1 MKDAT
6 HIAVVLDRSG
16 SMGDIK
22 DETINGFNCF
32 LAEQKAAG
40 DNATLTL
47 VQFDTESTD
56 VVHESKPIREVPDLN
71 HETFQPRGG
80 TPLLDALGQTID
92 STGRALAA
100 IPEAN
105 RPNKVVFVVIT
116 DGQENSSRHHT
127 KAGIKEKIDHQ
138 SGKYNW
144 QFVYLGANQDAFDEA
159 GAVGITMARAA
170 NYAPQRMAVAFAA
183 TAANVAS
190 YRRSGDAAKLAYS
203 DDQRAE
209 MLKES
214 DDTNQ

>member
-6 HIAVVLDRSG
+6 HIAVLLDRSG

-22 DETINGFNCF
+22 DDAIGGFNCF
-32 LAEQKAAG
+32 LKEQKAAG
-40 DNATLTL
+40 ANATLTL

-56 VVHESKPIREVPDLN
+56 VVHESMPILEVPDLN
-71 HETFQPRGG
+71 HQTFQPRGG

-116 DGQENSSRHHT
+116 DGQENSSHQHT
-127 KAGIKEKIDHQ
+127 KASVKERIDHQ
-138 SGKYNW
+138 SSQYNW
-144 QFVYLGANQDAFDEA
+144 QFVFLGANQDAFDEA
-159 GAVGITMARAA
+159 GAVGIAMGNAA
-170 NYAPQRMAVAFAA
+170 NFAPARMQAAFAA

-190 YRRSGDAAKLAYS
+190 YRRSGNAAKLAYS

-209 MLKES
+209 MLEES
-214 DDTNQ
+214 DKE

>member
-6 HIAVVLDRSG
+6 HIAVLLDRSG

-22 DETINGFNCF
+22 DDAIGGFNCF
-32 LAEQKAAG
+32 LKEQKAAG
-40 DNATLTL
+40 ANATLTL

-56 VVHESKPIREVPDLN
+56 VVHESMPILEVPDLN
-71 HETFQPRGG
+71 HQTFQPRGG

-116 DGQENSSRHHT
+116 DGQENSSHQHT
-127 KAGIKEKIDHQ
+127 KTSVKERIDHQ
-138 SGKYNW
+138 SSRYNW
-144 QFVYLGANQDAFDEA
+144 QFVFLGANQDAFDEA
-159 GAVGITMARAA
+159 GAVGIAMGNAA
-170 NYAPQRMAVAFAA
+170 NFAPARMQAAFAA

-190 YRRSGDAAKLAYS
+190 YRRSGNAAKLAYS

-209 MLKES
+209 MLEES
-214 DDTNQ
+214 DRG

>member
-6 HIAVVLDRSG
+6 HIAVLLDRSG

-22 DETINGFNCF
+22 DDAIGGFNCF
-32 LAEQKAAG
+32 LKEQKAAG
-40 DNATLTL
+40 ANATLTL

-56 VVHESKPIREVPDLN
+56 VVHESMPILEVPDLN
-71 HETFQPRGG
+71 HQTFQPRGG

-116 DGQENSSRHHT
+116 DGQENSSHRHT
-127 KAGIKEKIDHQ
+127 KASVIEKIDHQ
-138 SGKYNW
+138 SGQYNW
-144 QFVYLGANQDAFDEA
+144 QFVFLGANQDAFDEA
-159 GAVGITMARAA
+159 GAVGIAMGNAA
-170 NYAPQRMAVAFAA
+170 NFSPARMQVAFAA

-190 YRRSGDAAKLAYS
+190 YRRSGNAAQLAYS
-203 DDQRAE
+203 EDQRAE
-209 MLKES
+209 MLEES
-214 DDTNQ
+214 DKE

>member
-6 HIAVVLDRSG
+6 HIAVLLDRSG

-22 DETINGFNCF
+22 DDAIGGFNCF
-32 LAEQKAAG
+32 LKEQKAAG
-40 DNATLTL
+40 ANATLTL

-56 VVHESKPIREVPDLN
+56 VVHESMPILEVPDLN
-71 HETFQPRGG
+71 HQTFQPRGG

-116 DGQENSSRHHT
+116 DGQENSSHQHT
-127 KAGIKEKIDHQ
+127 KASVKERIDHQ
-138 SGKYNW
+138 SSHYNW
-144 QFVYLGANQDAFDEA
+144 QFVFLGANQDAFDEA
-159 GAVGITMARAA
+159 GAVGIAMGNAA
-170 NYAPQRMAVAFAA
+170 NFAPARMQVAFAA

-190 YRRSGDAAKLAYS
+190 YRRSGNAAKLAYS

-209 MLKES
+209 MLEES
-214 DDTNQ
+214 DKE

>member
-6 HIAVVLDRSG
+6 HIAVLLDRSG

-22 DETINGFNCF
+22 DDAIGGFNCF
-32 LAEQKAAG
+32 LKEQKAAG
-40 DNATLTL
+40 ANATLTL

-56 VVHESKPIREVPDLN
+56 VVHESMPILEVPDLN
-71 HETFQPRGG
+71 HQTFQPRGG

-116 DGQENSSRHHT
+116 DGQENSSHQHT
-127 KAGIKEKIDHQ
+127 KASVKERIDRQ
-138 SGKYNW
+138 SSQYNW
-144 QFVYLGANQDAFDEA
+144 QFVFLGANQDAFDEA
-159 GAVGITMARAA
+159 GAVGIAMGNAA
-170 NYAPQRMAVAFAA
+170 NFAPARMQVAFAA

-190 YRRSGDAAKLAYS
+190 YRRSGNAAKLAYS
-203 DDQRAE
+203 ENQRAE
-209 MLKES
+209 MLEES
-214 DDTNQ
+214 DKG

>member
-6 HIAVVLDRSG
+6 HIAVLLDRSG

-22 DETINGFNCF
+22 DDAIGGFNCF
-32 LAEQKAAG
+32 LKEQKAAG
-40 DNATLTL
+40 ANATLTL

-56 VVHESKPIREVPDLN
+56 VVHESMPILEVPDLN
-71 HETFQPRGG
+71 HQTFQPRGG

-116 DGQENSSRHHT
+116 DGQENSSHQHT
-127 KAGIKEKIDHQ
+127 KASVKEKIDHQ
-138 SGKYNW
+138 SDQYNW
-144 QFVYLGANQDAFDEA
+144 QFVFLGANQNAFDEA
-159 GAVGITMARAA
+159 GAVGIAMPNAA
-170 NYAPQRMAVAFAA
+170 NFAPARMQVAFAA

-190 YRRSGDAAKLAYS
+190 YRRSGNAAKLAYS
-203 DDQRAE
+203 DNQRAE
-209 MLKES
+209 MLEEPDKK
-214 DDTNQ
+214 